1 MTKRSS
7 SKNPRNAR
15 KKIIKR
21 KIFKKKITRTVTKT
35 TTTRTVRVIK
45 KRIITRQKKYKMAN
59 CPPRFR
65 AWKCDDTVID
75 VLKSRGWKYLGEPCK
90 NGRENYP
97 KSMFKAKSEGKI
109 KGDECLYWCDD
120 DDTRVLQGLSST
132 HMLSSLPGSARALT
146 KPHQQE
152 MFNEYSW
159 FPNCFTLPK
168 EKPLMETY
176 LKKNPNSYWIAKPRD
191 SYGGFGMC
199 VFKAGSMEFK
209 KTLNRKTTFVVQ
221 EYLKNPYLLAGL
233 YKFHVRAY
241 MVITNARDPLKAY
254 LYKDAQI
261 QFSTHKYDLNQIEK
275 NFNKYSHITNYKVN
289 NEKKNMNKVLEN
301 KPGIGRGTEWSIKTF
316 IAYMKKHEP
325 KFSEIKFWKQCADMA
340 KVAAE
345 KIEHQ
350 NTWLV
355 LSKNQN

>member
-1 MTKRSS
+1 MISQLFY
-7 SKNPRNAR
+7 AA
-15 KKIIKR
+15 KR
-21 KIFKKKITRTVTKT
+21 KAVDGDLFK
-35 TTTRTVRVIK
+35 
-45 KRIITRQKKYKMAN
+45 
-59 CPPRFR
+59 
-65 AWKCDDTVID
+65 
-75 VLKSRGWKYLGEPCK
+75 E
-90 NGRENYP
+90 
-97 KSMFKAKSEGKI
+97 KSEF
-109 KGDECLYWCDD
+109 
-120 DDTRVLQGLSST
+120 VLDS
-132 HMLSSLPGSARALT
+132 
-146 KPHQQE
+146 
-152 MFNEYSW
+152 
-159 FPNCFTLPK
+159 
-168 EKPLMETY
+168 
-176 LKKNPNSYWIAKPRD
+176 KPRD

-345 KIEHQ
+345 KITTSKHVAGPFEKSKLNPRNHFELLGLDILMDENCNLYVTEA
-350 NTWLV
+350 NTQPGLEITKPV
-355 LSKNQN
+355 MTDGKYNKEIDRANKVTFGIMNDLINLLGIDNFKTSNSAPFINLSK